1 MERSIQN
8 HEKLKKIV
16 KLYQPKEKASMSNFC
31 VAPFL
36 HMYVHKNEGPR
47 VCCMSTETAFQNMKL
62 FKELGSDLKKL
73 WSSDYYKD
81 LRRSFLKNERLDI
94 CDKCWQIED
103 SGGKSDRQRFN
114 ETYRDVI
121 VPNVATGNQYD
132 APLDLDIRPG
142 NLCNLACRMC
152 GPVSSS
158 QIEKERNNKKI
169 LNPVWGYG
177 SIPKTEVYDKE
188 YNIDFLLSQADK
200 GDRIKFL
207 GGEPT
212 IMPEVDKFL
221 DTLIEREWF
230 HVPLHFTTNCT
241 NNTKRFID
249 KITRF
254 TSLSFNYSVD
264 GIGPVLEYIRHPVKS
279 EAINKNVPLY
289 DNLPGN
295 RYSEISFTYQAYNF
309 FHLIDFI
316 NWSNSIGVYTRPEI
330 LRWPESLSYKSIP
343 LQIREKRL
351 PLYMKMLENMEVKE
365 PLTKKEVLEKAMPV
379 LVGMHDDKE
388 EYPLIELARRTKLL
402 DIARNQHIKDYI
414 PELWEL
420 IEKDYNDIAV

>member
-1 MERSIQN
+1 
-8 HEKLKKIV
+8 
-16 KLYQPKEKASMSNFC
+16 
-31 VAPFL
+31 
-36 HMYVHKNEGPR
+36 
-47 VCCMSTETAFQNMKL
+47 
-62 FKELGSDLKKL
+62 
-73 WSSDYYKD
+73 
-81 LRRSFLKNERLDI
+81 
-94 CDKCWQIED
+94 
-103 SGGKSDRQRFN
+103 
-114 ETYRDVI
+114 
-121 VPNVATGNQYD
+121 
-132 APLDLDIRPG
+132 
-142 NLCNLACRMC
+142 
-152 GPVSSS
+152 
-158 QIEKERNNKKI
+158 
-169 LNPVWGYG
+169 
-177 SIPKTEVYDKE
+177 
-188 YNIDFLLSQADK
+188 
-200 GDRIKFL
+200 
-207 GGEPT
+207 
-212 IMPEVDKFL
+212 MPEVDKFL

-249 KITRF
+249 KITKF